1 MRKAASR
8 SNDSAAVRKAVVRC
22 AIYTRK
28 SSEEGLEQDFN
39 SLDAQ
44 REACEAYVAS
54 QRSEGWIALSKMYD
68 DGGFSGGTMER
79 PALKELLADIDGGL
93 VDLVI
98 VYKVDRLTRSLSDF
112 AKIVDVFDAAG
123 ASFVSVTQ
131 SFNTTTSMGRLTLNM
146 LLSFAQFEREV
157 TGERI
162 RDKIAASKAKGMWM
176 GGRPPLGYEV
186 RDRRLEIV
194 EAEAETVRH
203 IFRRY
208 AELGSVFDLRDDLAA
223 SGITAKRHVSV
234 SGNVT
239 GGGLI
244 ERGAL
249 YHLLQNHLYRGEIS
263 HKGQI
268 YPGQHEAIIDEELW
282 NLVQA
287 KLAEKRVERSV
298 RSDAAQPSLLAGL
311 LRDEDGIVLTPTH
324 ANKKGRR
331 YRYYVSHDLIAG
343 RKPKANTSNP
353 GGQPPRRRSSARR
366 IPATDLEAIVE
377 QRLVAFLSD
386 AAAIDAIVAP
396 RAIDIEERRRLVAAL
411 AEFAD
416 NWLERQPSE
425 KVAVLKFLV
434 SGIIVTASSVEI
446 ALCVDAVVEL
456 ARNPNGYSSEGLAW
470 SRKALHAEASSE
482 NKEDS
487 TDETLTLTVPAFF
500 KRVGM
505 EMRHLVGVSGS
516 PMSGKPDRSLTR
528 IIAQAHRFRELLIL
542 SDGRPVTELAEKCG
556 VTKSYFTRILRLS
569 FLAPSITESI
579 IRGVQPIDLSVL
591 KLSDTQNLPVSWKT
605 QRRELGFD

>member
-1 MRKAASR
+1 MRKASSR
-8 SNDSAAVRKAVVRC
+8 SNDGASLRKTVVRC

-54 QRSEGWIALSKMYD
+54 QRSEGWIALPKMYD

-79 PALKELLADIDGGL
+79 PALKELLTDIDAGL

-186 RDRRLEIV
+186 RDRKLEIV

-203 IFRRY
+203 IFHRY
-208 AELGSVFDLRDDLAA
+208 AELGSVFDLCDELAA
-223 SGITAKRHVSV
+223 SGISAKRHVSV

-268 YPGQHEAIIDEELW
+268 YPGQHEAIVDEELW

-287 KLAEKRVERSV
+287 KLGDNRVERSV
-298 RSDAAQPSLLAGL
+298 RSDASQPSLLAGL

-343 RKPKANTSNP
+343 RKPKATTEKQ
-353 GGQPPRRRSSARR
+353 GGQPPRQRSSARR

-377 QRLVAFLSD
+377 QRLVAFLGD

-396 RAIDIEERRRLVAAL
+396 RAVDIEPRRRLVAAL
-411 AEFAD
+411 AAFAD
-416 NWLERQPSE
+416 NWSERQPSE
-425 KVAVLKFLV
+425 RVAVLKFLV
-434 SGIIVTASSVEI
+434 SGIVVTASSVEI
-446 ALCVDAVVEL
+446 TLRVGAVVEL
-456 ARNPNGYSSEGLAW
+456 AR
-470 SRKALHAEASSE
+470 HAHDWNSDCVARMGKRARLPPVSAIHDGPSV
-482 NKEDS
+482 
-487 TDETLTLTVPAFF
+487 ETLTLTVPAFL

-505 EMRHLVGVSGS
+505 EMRHLIGVTNGALDR
-516 PMSGKPDRSLTR
+516 KPDRSLTR
-528 IIAQAHRFRELLIL
+528 IIAQAHRFRDLLVR
-542 SDGRPVTELAEKCG
+542 SNGRPFAELADECG
-556 VTKSYFTRILRLS
+556 VTTSYFTRIVRFG
-569 FLAPSITESI
+569 FLAPGITEAIVSSL
-579 IRGVQPIDLSVL
+579 QPVDLKAQ
-591 KLSDTQNLPVSWKT
+591 KLSLLPTLPIEWQA
-605 QRRELGFD
+605 QRRELGFG